1 MRGTSATTP
10 RAPRRTILSSLHP
23 EDPAGPDCG
32 VSDAADSTGLSRRSV
47 SICLLLRDAR
57 GTVFDFLT

>member
-1 MRGTSATTP
+1 MHEASAMTP

-23 EDPAGPDCG
+23 EDPAGPDCS

-47 SICLLLRDAR
+47 SMCVLLRDAR
-57 GTVFDFLT
+57 GTVFDFLR